1 VQVCTQCKLGIPLEI
16 RCYIAQAGF
25 HANIITRKNGIG
37 KRFAPAKEFID
48 AYIFHNPWQTMKKQ
62 AKE

>member
-1 VQVCTQCKLGIPLEI
+1 MHGGETPRGAIAPKT
-16 RCYIAQAGF
+16 AQAGF